1 MCSER
6 RAFFEGMGRRRI
18 ASNIFRPGI
27 SFTREGIVRVH
38 RKAPLGGQVPEVY
51 HDDWHAGTNRA
62 SHVEWCASSLPRSA
76 LLRLVVDTRRS

>member
-38 RKAPLGGQVPEVY
+38 RKAPSGGQVPEVY
-51 HDDWHAGTNRA
+51 HDTPKLWPQREKRGSSVSVTIGNVGT
-62 SHVEWCASSLPRSA
+62 SESG
-76 LLRLVVDTRRS
+76 